1 MMIYLASVY
10 SLDAKTDI
18 EEHKAIREERYQL
31 VMKKVGE
38 LMAQNVHV
46 FSPILHCH
54 VLSNTYNLPKDF
66 AYWKQLDEDYI
77 SHCDALYVLKMEG
90 WERSQGITEE
100 IKFAKKIGIPVEYI
114 EV

>member
-1 MMIYLASVY
+1 MIYLASVY
-10 SLDAKTDI
+10 SLNAKTDSA
-18 EEHKAIREERYQL
+18 EHVALREERYQT

-54 VLSNTYNLPKDF
+54 VLSNTYQLPKDF
-66 AYWKQLDEDYI
+66 DYWKQLDEDYI
-77 SHCDALYVLKMEG
+77 SRSSALWVLKMDG
-90 WERSQGITEE
+90 WEESHGISEE
-100 IKFAKKIGIPVEYI
+100 IKFAKSIGLPIEYI